1 MNRHLVRMLLT
12 LYPRPWRDRYGT
24 EVVRLTQELIATGE
38 TTPTRGALN
47 IGTATGNVTPVV
59 IPVDATG
66 PDGLRPVTF
75 PPT

>member
-1 MNRHLVRMLLT
+1 MNRHLVRLLLT

-47 IGTATGNVTPVV
+47 RAG
-59 IPVDATG
+59 G
-66 PDGLRPVTF
+66 P
-75 PPT
+75 